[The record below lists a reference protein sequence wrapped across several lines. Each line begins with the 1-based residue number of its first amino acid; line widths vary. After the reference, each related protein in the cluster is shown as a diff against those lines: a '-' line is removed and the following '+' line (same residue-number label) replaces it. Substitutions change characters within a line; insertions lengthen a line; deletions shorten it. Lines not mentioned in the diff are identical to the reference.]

1 MMPDGDRHDEMIEL
15 LGEGVDY
22 PIPYTALFGPLVGDR
37 GGRVLTNLGIVA
49 ARLRDDVPSWRALIR
64 HRNWRYTIVGCSA
77 ALLVR
82 DDRFLDD
89 LLYRFREFS
98 WVSPQLAVALGI
110 IHPIE
115 AVAEFEPLLGEAAGS
130 IHPKSLFSAYAVL
143 KLLGREVTETFEA
156 GDLFRRSREEKVGTS
171 LLAYDALIALTTVNG
186 LWDFWKATSLS
197 TVPGADLARVSPS

>member
-1 MMPDGDRHDEMIEL
+1 MMPDGDRNDEMIEL

-49 ARLRDDVPSWRALIR
+49 TRLRDDVPLWRALIR
-64 HRNWRYTIVGCSA
+64 HRNWRYAIVGCSA

-89 LLYRFREFS
+89 LVYRFREGS
-98 WVSPQLAVALGI
+98 GVSPQLAVALGI

-130 IHPKSLFSAYAVL
+130 IDPKSLFSAYAVL
-143 KLLGREVTETFEA
+143 KLLGRGATEAFEA
-156 GDLFRRSREEKVGTS
+156 GDLFRRSRDEPLGTS
-171 LLAYDALIALTTVNG
+171 WLAYDASIALGAVEG
-186 LWDFWKATSLS
+186 LWAFWKATSLS
-197 TVPGADLARVSPS
+197 TVPGPDPARVIHS